1 MVLQAACEG
10 DCCYFFSFRFN
21 IYIYIVNRFNNIEV
35 YKKKTK
41 NKNKNN
47 SHKDSLKELI
57 LTKILQKRK
66 INKVLLLNFVT
77 IRVG

>member
-1 MVLQAACEG
+1 MIVAI
-10 DCCYFFSFRFN
+10 FFLFVSIY

-35 YKKKTK
+35 YQKKTK

>member
-1 MVLQAACEG
+1 MVLQAACDG
-10 DCCYFFSFRFN
+10 DCCFFFFFF
-21 IYIYIVNRFNNIEV
+21 VNRFNNIEV

-66 INKVLLLNFVT
+66 INKFLLLNFVT

>member
-1 MVLQAACEG
+1 MRVTVAN
-10 DCCYFFSFRFN
+10 FIFRFN
-21 IYIYIVNRFNNIEV
+21 NFFFLLIVSIILKFI
-35 YKKKTK
+35 KKKK
-41 NKNKNN
+41 KD

>member
-1 MVLQAACEG
+1 MVLQAACDG
-10 DCCYFFSFRFN
+10 DWCLFIYFFF
-21 IYIYIVNRFNNIEV
+21 VNRFNNIEV
-35 YKKKTK
+35 YQKKTK

-66 INKVLLLNFVT
+66 INKVLLLNSVT